1 MYYLGF
7 NLKNYGFDGKNLR
20 PVIASDKSINDYVFS
35 LQDTL
40 RSTNNDQHKLI
51 YDIGSKEFSLFDLN
65 NDKNEKENLY
75 NFEEKIS
82 KALKEKLFKWLY
94 VTEGKNVSSQQNID
108 DSKKILK
115 KLKEIGYL

>member
-1 MYYLGF
+1 MKQIKCHWLSKIPGIEKRGKRKAWVQNIDIVPTLLDYLGF
-7 NLKNYGFDGKNLR
+7 GIKNYGFDGKNLR

-40 RSTNNDQHKLI
+40 RSTNNEQHKLI
-51 YDIGSKEFSLFDLN
+51 YDNGSKKFSLFDLN

-82 KALKEKLFKWLY
+82 EA
-94 VTEGKNVSSQQNID
+94 
-108 DSKKILK
+108 
-115 KLKEIGYL
+115 